1 MADAQNDAHSDLL
14 YGMDAVAAHLAI
26 TKRQALHL
34 HEKGEIP
41 TFKMGRTVC
50 ARRSTLAKHF
60 AAQEAAARAANG
72 TD

>member
-1 MADAQNDAHSDLL
+1 MNDARNEPASDLL
-14 YGMDAVAAHLAI
+14 YGMEAIASHLSL

-60 AAQEAAARAANG
+60 AAQEAAAASRAG
-72 TD
+72 E

>member
-1 MADAQNDAHSDLL
+1 MSDTTRRLESDLL
-14 YGMDAVAAHLAI
+14 YGVESIASHLAL

-60 AAQEAAARAANG
+60 AAQEAASAGAARG
-72 TD
+72 

>member
-1 MADAQNDAHSDLL
+1 MLMKTPESASDLL
-14 YGMDAVAAHLAI
+14 YGMEAIASHLTL

-60 AAQEAAARAANG
+60 AAAERAATAKRKG
-72 TD
+72 R

>member
-1 MADAQNDAHSDLL
+1 MTSGQSEGESDLL
-14 YGMDAVAAHLAI
+14 YGVDAIASHLAL

-60 AAQEAAARAANG
+60 ASQEAAASEGRQ
-72 TD
+72 